1 MSKEMMSFVWRV
13 PEGAWIN
20 IPGTFDLKQIAD
32 SGQCFRLTPLQGG
45 GYVAATKD
53 HLVKIVPHK
62 EGGYVFH
69 CPLKISGMYGL
80 TISILKRTMQHIK
93 RK

>member
-1 MSKEMMSFVWRV
+1 MSKNDVFCRRV

-53 HLVKIVPHK
+53 
-62 EGGYVFH
+62 
-69 CPLKISGMYGL
+69 
-80 TISILKRTMQHIK
+80 
-93 RK
+93 RKSVV

>member
-1 MSKEMMSFVWRV
+1 MSKNDVFCRRV
-13 PEGAWIN
+13 SEGAWIN

-45 GYVAATKD
+45 GYVAVTKD

-69 CPLKISGMYGL
+69 CPFEDFRDVWIDYG
-80 TISILKRTMQHIK
+80 TS
-93 RK
+93 